1 MRVLFLATDEGL
13 HGKSNIILKKEY
25 ENITYIPIVNE
36 IIRVQYGDNEKD
48 IGEYIVRFV
57 KKDFL
62 PSDDEIT
69 IYIES
74 YNKA

>member
-1 MRVLFLATDEGL
+1 MKILFLTTDEGS
-13 HGKSNIILKKEY
+13 HGKSDIILKKEY
-25 ENITYIPIVNE
+25 ENISYIPSVNE

-48 IGEYIVRFV
+48 IGEYIVKIV

-62 PSDDEIT
+62 QSDDEIT